1 MGWGFTCENLA
12 REVARLCFGFRTSG
26 TASLSAT
33 AALCSCAKAA
43 VYLKSICRASA
54 IYLSLPVHNHMM
66 RSCQW
71 RKIMPWEMH
80 AKAEQ
85 LYLHVHWSPT
95 ELTAALSILCA
106 AEDLLEMLA
115 KAAATVGGGPLTP
128 SSAQLCPPGMPGGP
142 LSCSPQC
149 HCLSRAYALALL
161 ARAATMSGEMVSHPW
176 LSSAMSS
183 RASAGA
189 SWAPSCSDRC
199 SSALSVACSSWPHT
213 AAPCA
218 VCSPGS
224 SHKICTWVT
233 LLRINFSAVTRPYPL
248 WQWGYLVRV
257 NGFVGLNM
265 SHAHAHVHVHV
276 TSVTRMLR
284 QLCHTPHHDF
294 NHDAE
299 GRSVSALHQIAE
311 LLQEELD
318 KSLCCAISQSPSA
331 LALNN
336 TI

>member
-1 MGWGFTCENLA
+1 
-12 REVARLCFGFRTSG
+12 
-26 TASLSAT
+26 
-33 AALCSCAKAA
+33 
-43 VYLKSICRASA
+43 
-54 IYLSLPVHNHMM
+54 
-66 RSCQW
+66 
-71 RKIMPWEMH
+71 MPWEMH
-80 AKAEQ
+80 DKAEQ
-85 LYLHVHWSPT
+85 LYLHVQRSST
-95 ELTAALSILCA
+95 ELTATLRILCSE
-106 AEDLLEMLA
+106 EDHLDMFA
-115 KAAATVGGGPLTP
+115 KAATTLGGGSLTSSSPQLWHPGLLGAPL
-128 SSAQLCPPGMPGGP
+128 G
-142 LSCSPQC
+142 CSPQC
-149 HCLSRAYALALL
+149 HSLSRAYALALL
-161 ARAATMSGEMVSHPW
+161 ARAATLLGETVSHPW
-176 LSSAMSS
+176 LSSAVSS
-183 RASAGA
+183 RSSAGA
-189 SWAPSCSDRC
+189 SWAPSCSECC

-284 QLCHTPHHDF
+284 QLCHTPHHDS

-311 LLQEELD
+311 LYRKILIRVY
-318 KSLCCAISQSPSA
+318 AA
-331 LALNN
+331 LFHNHHQHWH
-336 TI
+336 